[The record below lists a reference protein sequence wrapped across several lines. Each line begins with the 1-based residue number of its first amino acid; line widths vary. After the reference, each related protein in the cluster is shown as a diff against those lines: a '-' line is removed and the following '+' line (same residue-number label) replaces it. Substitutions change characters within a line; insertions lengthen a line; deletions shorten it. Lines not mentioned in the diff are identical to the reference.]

1 MTERAEGE
9 APIAAILIAGPTASG
24 KSALALALAQRF
36 GGVVANADALQVY
49 ADLAVLTARPPA
61 EDLAAAPHA
70 LYGHVDGA
78 APYAVSRWLEDVE
91 PLLDGARGLP
101 VIVGGTGL
109 YFDTL
114 LKGLAKVPEVD
125 PAIRARWRAAGPEVN
140 LHAELAARDPV
151 MAAELRPSDPQR
163 LMRALEVI
171 ESTGRSLAEWRKAPA
186 VGRLAQGRALR
197 LALAPDRAALDA
209 RIVRRLET
217 MLAQGAVE
225 EATALERR
233 GLAPDQPVLKA
244 IGVAAFSAYAR
255 GALSKEAAL
264 ERARIDTRQ
273 YAKRQSTWFRNRMG
287 DWLHVAPEEAEALAL
302 AEIARRGIAPGAA
315 QSFGRDGRE
324 PT

>member
-24 KSALALALAQRF
+24 KSALALALARRF
-36 GGVVANADALQVY
+36 GGVVTNADALQVY
-49 ADLAVLTARPPA
+49 ADLDVLTARPPA
-61 EDLAAAPHA
+61 VDLAAAPHA

-78 APYAVSRWLEDVE
+78 APYAVSRWLDDVE
-91 PLLDGARGLP
+91 PLLAGARGLP

-109 YFDTL
+109 YFDSL
-114 LKGLAKVPEVD
+114 LKGLSTVPEVD
-125 PAIRARWRAAGPEVN
+125 PAIRARWRGAGPETD
-140 LHAELAARDPV
+140 LHAELARRDPV

-171 ESTGRSLAEWRKAPA
+171 ESTGRSLAHWRKAPA
-186 VGRLAQGRALR
+186 RGKLDASRALR
-197 LALAPDRAALDA
+197 IALAPDRAALDA

-217 MLAQGAVE
+217 MLASGAAE
-225 EATALERR
+225 EAVALERR

-255 GALSKEAAL
+255 GDLSREAAL
-264 ERARIDTRQ
+264 ERARIGTRQ
-273 YAKRQSTWFRNRMG
+273 YAKRQSTWFRNRMP
-287 DWLHVAPEEAEALAL
+287 DWLHVAPEDAEALAL
-302 AEIARRGIAPGAA
+302 AEIGRRGLDVPAA
-315 QSFGRDGRE
+315 QPFGRDGRV